1 MKKHIREILSD
12 LGRKRDEGFVP
23 PVRKPST
30 DAVVKDLTPPP
41 EPPLPGD
48 LENQELSRNRAEE
61 VRQLDFQAQENERR
75 ETNS

>member
-12 LGRKRDEGFVP
+12 LGQKRSKDFIP
-23 PVRKPST
+23 PVPNPST

-41 EPPLPGD
+41 EPALPGD
-48 LENQELSRNRAEE
+48 LENQELSRDRAEE